1 MNILANPILLCTYP
15 GDEEESNLSHN
26 HQLGKYTPPVPIS
39 GEMGDVV
46 SAFTGEEAE
55 EAA

>member
-39 GEMGDVV
+39 GEIGDVV

>member
-26 HQLGKYTPPVPIS
+26 HQLCKDTRPVPIS
-39 GEMGDVV
+39 VEMGDVV
-46 SAFTGEEAE
+46 CAFTGEEAE